1 MTAQD
6 IAVALLAALAVVWLF
21 ARWWR
26 ARRRGA
32 AACAHCPAASPVAG
46 VRAAP
51 QAELLLS
58 IGEPTPPESART
70 FPPAV

>member
-1 MTAQD
+1 VTAQD
-6 IAVALLAALAVVWLF
+6 AAVALLAVLAVAWLL

-32 AACAHCPAASPVAG
+32 TACAHCPAAIPVAG

-51 QAELLLS
+51 QPEVLLS
-58 IGEPTPPESART
+58 IGEPAPPPTPGPRDR
-70 FPPAV
+70 